1 MSNSSRPSPK
11 SKSARRWLLWSCLF
25 LITASASATVGAI
38 AALLVPHPGV
48 SPTENST
55 AVAERDGTQF
65 GLQYRI
71 TRPVNLLV
79 MGIDRVPEA
88 QPGTPEMLAGRSD
101 TMLLV
106 RVEPRKKNLSVL
118 SIPRDTQ
125 VNIPDVGIA
134 KINYANEV
142 GGPELAARVVSRTL
156 HEVPVDRYL
165 RFNTNA
171 LRELVD
177 LLGGVEVFVP
187 ERMEYVDQT
196 QKLTIDLEEGWQ
208 TLNGDQAEQFARFRH
223 DGNGDI
229 GRVQRQQA
237 LVKAIQ
243 QRMTSPSVLPRL
255 PKIIQ
260 VMQQYI
266 DTNLSLEE
274 ILALANFG
282 LKIENQSDIRMVM
295 LPGRFSGPN
304 EFVASYWLMDPE
316 GRDRVMS
323 QYFGQSAIAR
333 DDFLGQEGDRDFDT
347 LRIAVQNATGRPEVA
362 EKVADYLWDQGIRN
376 VYIIQDWPDDL
387 RQTQIIVQQ
396 GDLDGAKAL
405 KRMLGFGSVE
415 AASVGDINSDLTI
428 RVGDDWLESPSA
440 GLPSATKA
448 SAN

>member
-1 MSNSSRPSPK
+1 MSYPPRSSPK
-11 SKSARRWLLWSCLF
+11 SKPARWLLWSCLF
-25 LITASASATVGAI
+25 LVTASASATIGAI

-48 SPTENST
+48 DPTENST

-106 RVEPRKKNLSVL
+106 RVEPRKKNLSIL

-156 HEVPVDRYL
+156 DEVSVDRYL
-165 RFNTNA
+165 RFNTDA

-208 TLNGDQAEQFARFRH
+208 TLNGDQAEQFARFRN

-243 QRMTSPSVLPRL
+243 QRMISPSVLPRL

-266 DTNLSLEE
+266 DTNLTLEE

-282 LKIENQSDIRMVM
+282 LKIEDQGNIRMVM
-295 LPGRFSGPN
+295 LPGRFSDPN
-304 EFVASYWLMDPE
+304 EFVASYWLMDPD

-323 QYFGQSAIAR
+323 QYFGQTSTAWR
-333 DDFLGQEGDRDFDT
+333 DSFSQEGDREFDT

-415 AASVGDINSDLTI
+415 AASIGDINSDLTI
-428 RVGDDWLESPSA
+428 RVGDDWLDSPSA
-440 GLPSATKA
+440 DLQSATKA
-448 SAN
+448 SAE